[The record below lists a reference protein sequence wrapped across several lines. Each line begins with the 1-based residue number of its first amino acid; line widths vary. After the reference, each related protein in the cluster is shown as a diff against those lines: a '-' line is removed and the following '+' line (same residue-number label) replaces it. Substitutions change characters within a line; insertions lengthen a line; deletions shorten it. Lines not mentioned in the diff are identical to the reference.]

1 MGSIP
6 NGKVEK
12 ELANAVFCQLT
23 DQTVFS
29 YEVVHINTVVTIIS
43 WGFPMKQKIA
53 E

>member
-29 YEVVHINTVVTIIS
+29 YEVVHINIVVTIIS
-43 WGFPMKQKIA
+43 
-53 E
+53 